1 MDHKPFFQTIF
12 GCKSFLFNNL
22 HVVVM
27 YNIETVK
34 SGASEQVG
42 TPSEEESWGI
52 VEVGQE

>member
-1 MDHKPFFQTIF
+1 M
-12 GCKSFLFNNL
+12 
-22 HVVVM
+22 VM

-52 VEVGQE
+52 GEVGQE